1 MRKSYLLAASS
12 MMAMAAFSTAF
23 AQTAPGSDTEEVVV
37 SASRIQIQG
46 YQAPT
51 PVTVVGA
58 DQIARD
64 AHTDIGDVIRQLPAF
79 GTSSGR
85 CILTACGILRHLRW
99 YLHLFSS
106 FLLTSLNLCYSS
118 Y

>member
-12 MMAMAAFSTAF
+12 MMAMAAFSSAF
-23 AQTAPGSDTEEVVV
+23 AQSEPASGAETEEVIV

-58 DQIARD
+58 DQ
-64 AHTDIGDVIRQLPAF
+64 PAET
-79 GTSSGR
+79 GVG
-85 CILTACGILRHLRW
+85 A
-99 YLHLFSS
+99 
-106 FLLTSLNLCYSS
+106 
-118 Y
+118 